1 MSIFDDIKVI
11 IFGICCIAV
20 GCWIGFKANPK
31 QWHTKAPLQPTFE
44 ITVDSTG
51 KADTTF
57 VYKLK

>member
-1 MSIFDDIKVI
+1 MSAFKDIKVI
-11 IFGICCIAV
+11 IFSICCIAV

-31 QWHTKAPLQPTFE
+31 QWRTKTPLRPTFE
-44 ITVDSTG
+44 IAVDSTG